1 MDEDQSVFPPN
12 HPLRIYLRDLNLDDG
27 NDCDGDDKDRA
38 SKPPV
43 SIAPS
48 DWTNSTS
55 EYALL
60 FNLLFYYYS
69 LIIYFPKRYLLQCL
83 LQSEHIFTNDRA
95 YLEQC
100 KGALRRWLPPHPLR
114 PLSFIPI
121 LFTILPILLSLLVP
135 NVNILVFYVGML
147 SFLLIVARLVF
158 ICFTVLLVKQ
168 AIGCMEDLHLF
179 FEKSIIFLR
188 GLNTVAIGYMFASR
202 GAAFLSQL
210 DRVVLPKYSSHLYN
224 ALSAYV
230 SNVSSLSLTMNQ
242 IIQSSP
248 SLVSSI
254 VEIGSSLTIP
264 HDTMTEGEANK
275 KSLAMF
281 CIGLGFDSEL
291 ARVFGCFVALHSH
304 ESILLN
310 LRVVKALCAWLW
322 CLRRGRQRLREVDRM
337 RVNLERGGWFRDEP
351 PSRVTKAPSPAF
363 EEVQVREHLSALA
376 SLHYNVISLSCRL
389 HKLRERV
396 IVKASSVA
404 LSELSSEDLQS
415 MRTLLSNCQYCL
427 DEAEKTLRD
436 ESTKSTESIS
446 VPKVPEPTFKVEGTG
461 ELIPLDSEQP
471 PTEDECL
478 EAIVDAEDLQ
488 AGGEESLYDDL
499 DYLGQPVSKAEMK
512 KRNAD
517 RAILLTELTSVIAH
531 RMVETREREAK
542 ALSRSRG
549 LLECNQS
556 PSSPSLPP
564 PAIDEVQSMSIVG
577 RKESIRK
584 KERKK
589 YFYYY
594 CGGELIFDNL
604 KFNLVNLR
612 RQKCIHLRHRDVR
625 LKASLDA
632 YQSDDGTSSRSQL
645 VVRLSASTLAVVV
658 MPGSQSRWP
667 FLSNDEHDASRGEAP
682 RGPSLD
688 LKKRL
693 QLRNQHFHLL
703 IKTAEALS
711 TQTRP
716 DGTSH
721 SLHVANPEGDGGV
734 VATETLP
741 EIFMRRPAISTD
753 LKALILQQGRAVRSS
768 KLEEEIF
775 DDVGSGEEL
784 NEEELEEQ

>member
-1 MDEDQSVFPPN
+1 MDEDQSVFPLN

-60 FNLLFYYYS
+60 FNFLFYYYS

-121 LFTILPILLSLLVP
+121 LFTILPIILSLLVP

-210 DRVVLPKYSSHLYN
+210 DRVVLPKYSYHLYN

-275 KSLAMF
+275 KSLVNIKAMF

-564 PAIDEVQSMSIVG
+564 PAIDEVQSMSIV
-577 RKESIRK
+577 
-584 KERKK
+584 
-589 YFYYY
+589 
-594 CGGELIFDNL
+594 
-604 KFNLVNLR
+604 
-612 RQKCIHLRHRDVR
+612 
-625 LKASLDA
+625 
-632 YQSDDGTSSRSQL
+632 
-645 VVRLSASTLAVVV
+645 
-658 MPGSQSRWP
+658 
-667 FLSNDEHDASRGEAP
+667 NDEHDASRGEAP

>member
-27 NDCDGDDKDRA
+27 NDHDGDDKDRA

-48 DWTNSTS
+48 DRTNSAS

-60 FNLLFYYYS
+60 FNFLNYYYN
-69 LIIYFPKRYLLQCL
+69 LIICFPKRYLLQCL

-114 PLSFIPI
+114 PLSFVPI

-135 NVNILVFYVGML
+135 NVNILVFYVGIL

-188 GLNTVAIGYMFASR
+188 GLNTVEIGYMFASR

-254 VEIGSSLTIP
+254 VEIGSSLTIL
-264 HDTMTEGEANK
+264 HNTMTEGEANK
-275 KSLAMF
+275 KSLVNIKAMF
-281 CIGLGFDSEL
+281 CIGLEFDSEL

-310 LRVVKALCAWLW
+310 LRVVKALCGWLW
-322 CLRRGRQRLREVDRM
+322 CLRRGRQRLREVDQM
-337 RVNLERGGWFRDEP
+337 RVNLEKGGWFRDEL

-396 IVKASSVA
+396 TVKASSVA
-404 LSELSSEDLQS
+404 LSKLSSEDLQS

-446 VPKVPEPTFKVEGTG
+446 LPKVPEPTFKVEGTG

-478 EAIVDAEDLQ
+478 EAIVDAEDLR
-488 AGGEESLYDDL
+488 AGGKERLYDDL

-549 LLECNQS
+549 LLESNQS

-564 PAIDEVQSMSIVG
+564 PVIDEVQLMSIV
-577 RKESIRK
+577 
-584 KERKK
+584 
-589 YFYYY
+589 
-594 CGGELIFDNL
+594 
-604 KFNLVNLR
+604 
-612 RQKCIHLRHRDVR
+612 
-625 LKASLDA
+625 
-632 YQSDDGTSSRSQL
+632 
-645 VVRLSASTLAVVV
+645 
-658 MPGSQSRWP
+658 
-667 FLSNDEHDASRGEAP
+667 NDECYIRPGEAP
-682 RGPSLD
+682 GGLSLN
-688 LKKRL
+688 LEK
-693 QLRNQHFHLL
+693 HLL

-711 TQTRP
+711 TRAQSG
-716 DGTSH
+716 GTSH
-721 SLHVANPEGDGGV
+721 CLHVANPEEDGGV
-734 VATETLP
+734 IATEALP
-741 EIFMRRPAISTD
+741 EMSMRRPAISTD
-753 LKALILQQGRAVRSS
+753 LKALILQQGGAVRPS
-768 KLEEEIF
+768 KSEEEVF

>member
-1 MDEDQSVFPPN
+1 MDEDQSVFPLN

-121 LFTILPILLSLLVP
+121 LFTILPIILSLLVP

-275 KSLAMF
+275 KSLVNIKAMF

-415 MRTLLSNCQYCL
+415 MRTLLC
-427 DEAEKTLRD
+427 
-436 ESTKSTESIS
+436 
-446 VPKVPEPTFKVEGTG
+446 PEPTFKVEGTG

-564 PAIDEVQSMSIVG
+564 PAIDEVQSMSIV
-577 RKESIRK
+577 
-584 KERKK
+584 
-589 YFYYY
+589 
-594 CGGELIFDNL
+594 
-604 KFNLVNLR
+604 
-612 RQKCIHLRHRDVR
+612 
-625 LKASLDA
+625 
-632 YQSDDGTSSRSQL
+632 
-645 VVRLSASTLAVVV
+645 
-658 MPGSQSRWP
+658 
-667 FLSNDEHDASRGEAP
+667 NDEHDASRGEAP